1 MKDGDG
7 ERPMTGTRSE
17 AVDTDSEGEGDVD
30 DDGEQQEEGEVEI
43 KVDTHIGGHEG
54 VTEVSAETVESLDEA
69 LRNLT
74 NEGAR
79 ENVYLE
85 LPKLDVDKVII
96 PNEEIHQKCH
106 ERLVEAQR
114 KADEQEKKK
123 LVVMKDIGIIMISMV

>member
-1 MKDGDG
+1 MMMAMLMMMVSK
-7 ERPMTGTRSE
+7 
-17 AVDTDSEGEGDVD
+17 
-30 DDGEQQEEGEVEI
+30 QEEAEI
-43 KVDTHIGGHEG
+43 TVDTHVGGHEG

-85 LPKLDVDKVII
+85 LPKLDVDRVII

-106 ERLVEAQR
+106 ERLVEAQ
-114 KADEQEKKK
+114 KKSRGAREEEVSM
-123 LVVMKDIGIIMISMV
+123 LIKDIGTTMISMV